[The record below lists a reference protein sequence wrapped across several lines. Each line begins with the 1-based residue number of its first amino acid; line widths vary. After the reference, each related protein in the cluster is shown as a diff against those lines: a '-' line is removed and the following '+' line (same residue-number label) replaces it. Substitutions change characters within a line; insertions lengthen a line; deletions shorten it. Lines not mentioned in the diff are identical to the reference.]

1 MSKYTISASDG
12 KNQRLDKFL
21 SVYISKSSRSTI
33 KKMINE
39 GLVFVNGETTK
50 PSFILDGSEKISY
63 DLIEEK
69 EKSENLTP
77 QNIDLDIIYEDK
89 NTLAFK
95 DINPQAPIHILI
107 IPKKLIDMPQNVTK
121 EDNEIL
127 GNLFFAAKEI
137 AKKLNVT
144 NGYRLVMNNGE
155 EAGQSVF
162 HIHLHFLSGRK
173 LNWPPG

>member
-1 MSKYTISASDG
+1 MNDTIFG
-12 KNQRLDKFL
+12 KIIR
-21 SVYISKSSRSTI
+21 
-33 KKMINE
+33 
-39 GLVFVNGETTK
+39 
-50 PSFILDGSEKISY
+50 
-63 DLIEEK
+63 K
-69 EKSENLTP
+69 EIP
-77 QNIDLDIIYEDK
+77 ADIVYEDK
-89 NTLAFK
+89 NPLAFK

>member
-1 MSKYTISASDG
+1 MSKYTISASNG

-69 EKSENLTP
+69 ETSENLTP
-77 QNIDLDIIYEDK
+77 QDIDLDIIYGD
-89 NTLAFK
+89 
-95 DINPQAPIHILI
+95 
-107 IPKKLIDMPQNVTK
+107 
-121 EDNEIL
+121 
-127 GNLFFAAKEI
+127 
-137 AKKLNVT
+137 
-144 NGYRLVMNNGE
+144 
-155 EAGQSVF
+155 
-162 HIHLHFLSGRK
+162 
-173 LNWPPG
+173 

>member
-1 MSKYTISASDG
+1 MFG
-12 KNQRLDKFL
+12 KIIRRE
-21 SVYISKSSRSTI
+21 I
-33 KKMINE
+33 
-39 GLVFVNGETTK
+39 
-50 PSFILDGSEKISY
+50 PA
-63 DLIEEK
+63 
-69 EKSENLTP
+69 
-77 QNIDLDIIYEDK
+77 DIVYED
-89 NTLAFK
+89 NSTLAFK
-95 DINPQAPIHILI
+95 DTSPQAPIHILI

>member
-1 MSKYTISASDG
+1 M
-12 KNQRLDKFL
+12 
-21 SVYISKSSRSTI
+21 
-33 KKMINE
+33 
-39 GLVFVNGETTK
+39 
-50 PSFILDGSEKISY
+50 
-63 DLIEEK
+63 
-69 EKSENLTP
+69 
-77 QNIDLDIIYEDK
+77 
-89 NTLAFK
+89 AFK